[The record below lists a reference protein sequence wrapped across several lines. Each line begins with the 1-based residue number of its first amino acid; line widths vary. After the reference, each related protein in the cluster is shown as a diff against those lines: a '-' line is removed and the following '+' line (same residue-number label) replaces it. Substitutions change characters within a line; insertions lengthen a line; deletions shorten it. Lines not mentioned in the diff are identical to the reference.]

1 MNIAETVKEMQEKE
15 GGQYVLCMA
24 VFDEKTKLITTTVET
39 HNFPVN
45 DIPTA
50 RNQISKNLGVLH
62 QSEVV
67 DTLERPIK
75 PIDTDKLAVI
85 EELQDLLE

>member
-15 GGQYVLCMA
+15 GGKYVLCMA

-45 DIPTA
+45 DIPNA

-67 DTLERPIK
+67 DTLESPIK
-75 PIDTDKLAVI
+75 PVDTDKLAVI